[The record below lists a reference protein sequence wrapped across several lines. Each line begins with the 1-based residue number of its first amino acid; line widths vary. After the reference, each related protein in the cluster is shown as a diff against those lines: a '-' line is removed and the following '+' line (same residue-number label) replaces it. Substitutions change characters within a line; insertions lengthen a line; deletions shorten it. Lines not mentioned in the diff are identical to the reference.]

1 MSHLLYLAVQSTLT
15 VDDVL
20 QTFWNAFSLM
30 KHVVF
35 LVTDND
41 LVLFQLL
48 AWRHSRAQPLTISL
62 YVFQLLAW
70 CWSGDQP
77 LINSLFQLLAWCQPG
92 DQPLI
97 ISLFQLL
104 AWCQSGDQPLINS
117 LFQLLAWRQSGDQPL
132 INWADDDLVYR
143 HIICVTQPQWINW
156 LNEQVINGC
165 NFTGQAIN
173 GCNFMIRY
181 HKLSYWKISHTEA
194 QITFYSSL
202 VNWVRI
208 FRATT
213 EALAL
218 RPARSKLPSNL

>member
-15 VDDVL
+15 ADDVL

-35 LVTDND
+35 LVADND

-48 AWRHSRAQPLTISL
+48 AWRQSRAQPLTISL

-70 CWSGDQP
+70 CRSGDQP
-77 LINSLFQLLAWCQPG
+77 LINSLFQLLAWCQS
-92 DQPLI
+92 D
-97 ISLFQLL
+97 
-104 AWCQSGDQPLINS
+104 DQPLINS

-194 QITFYSSL
+194 QITFY
-202 VNWVRI
+202 
-208 FRATT
+208 
-213 EALAL
+213 
-218 RPARSKLPSNL
+218 